1 VNKAGVGALIGII
14 ILIAGAGYFWFLQQ
28 ENLAREQTAKR
39 QADIARQKQ
48 ASVFDLTS
56 KQAGALAL
64 NKLTISK
71 TSQTDVGESDQY
83 FALSVKITDGKKFA
97 DLLHQFYNK
106 PTSLVV
112 VTAENVRAP
121 LPALAAPILI
131 LRKGELVYAANGIAL
146 PFEASPSGG
155 ATDIALD
162 IHYLD
167 DKASNGDIS
176 KLLNLAKQLSAG
188 PVPWSTDQR
197 EKLFDNSTA
206 LIALMKNRRAKF
218 YDNLWQVHIGP
229 EGKMVTGRAMALK
242 NSTGRIELTVSARP
256 AKFLLP
262 NEKGQTIVRSSE
274 IDQFLHHGNLH
285 NKDLQVNFWLNEGE
299 GFVDTCRDLSTS
311 LLKQA
316 GLSLMDTSLV
326 LWSLIHRHA
335 WFAKDIDY
343 QTDCLDEAQTAALK
357 ELRLALP
364 NKKNA
369 RQSTPRNAT
378 MNKILA
384 TLVKVLRNDDPEST
398 KVNLSAM
405 IAEKTTLLDRAGV
418 WLYGEQVLQNDA
430 GRIIESAN
438 QQAAIDQLFALPVSH
453 FGCFSRGD
461 GLKGRHR
468 TTLAQFGASTDL
480 WELEF
485 AFNAKG
491 KIAGITLDEAD
502 NETICRAIGDR
513 RSGEN
518 ACYFAK
524 RAKSFPI
531 IAKAKCG

>member
-218 YDNLWQVHIGP
+218 YDNLWQVSVVIVIG
-229 EGKMVTGRAMALK
+229 
-242 NSTGRIELTVSARP
+242 
-256 AKFLLP
+256 
-262 NEKGQTIVRSSE
+262 TI
-274 IDQFLHHGNLH
+274 N
-285 NKDLQVNFWLNEGE
+285 
-299 GFVDTCRDLSTS
+299 
-311 LLKQA
+311 
-316 GLSLMDTSLV
+316 GL
-326 LWSLIHRHA
+326 I
-335 WFAKDIDY
+335 
-343 QTDCLDEAQTAALK
+343 
-357 ELRLALP
+357 
-364 NKKNA
+364 
-369 RQSTPRNAT
+369 
-378 MNKILA
+378 
-384 TLVKVLRNDDPEST
+384 
-398 KVNLSAM
+398 
-405 IAEKTTLLDRAGV
+405 
-418 WLYGEQVLQNDA
+418 
-430 GRIIESAN
+430 
-438 QQAAIDQLFALPVSH
+438 
-453 FGCFSRGD
+453 
-461 GLKGRHR
+461 
-468 TTLAQFGASTDL
+468 
-480 WELEF
+480 
-485 AFNAKG
+485 
-491 KIAGITLDEAD
+491 
-502 NETICRAIGDR
+502 
-513 RSGEN
+513 
-518 ACYFAK
+518 
-524 RAKSFPI
+524 
-531 IAKAKCG
+531 